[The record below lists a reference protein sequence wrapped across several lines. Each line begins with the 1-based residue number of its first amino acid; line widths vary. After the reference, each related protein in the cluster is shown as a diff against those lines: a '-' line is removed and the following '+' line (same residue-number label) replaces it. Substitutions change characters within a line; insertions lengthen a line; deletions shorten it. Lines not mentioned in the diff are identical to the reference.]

1 MQILSIRLPA
11 SGDSS
16 SSSQSKTITIP
27 NLGKIKN
34 ITADTGNVTYELID
48 NQQVKIN
55 ASGGNYVRRVYDSKK
70 YSKYVSGQTSSNY
83 NKDGYTGTLSR
94 YLYSGSYTPGHSK
107 SVSEDGIVYITAK
120 EKKVAED
127 KSVQVSYNL
136 TNTKKYDRNGY
147 IGTLTATIEVTSDI
161 MFRLLD
167 KIDAILPTKEIGEIF
182 TVSLA
187 CSGTYTGT
195 VTRPASDTRVYR
207 YKGTVYK
214 GGYDYYYAYNITIE
228 YEEDSKTYLKINN
241 EYKKIHFYLKQSCM
255 YEKVAPYL
263 KINNKYKRI

>member
-1 MQILSIRLPA
+1 MQILSIRLPE

-16 SSSQSKTITIP
+16 SSSQSKTITIS

-34 ITADTGNVTYELID
+34 ITVDTGNITYELID
-48 NQQVKIN
+48 DKQVKIN
-55 ASGGNYVRRVYDSKK
+55 VSGGSYVRRVYDSTK
-70 YSKYVSGQTSSNY
+70 YSKYVTAQTSSNY

-94 YLYSGSYTPGHSK
+94 YLYSGSYTPESSK
-107 SVSEDGIVYITAK
+107 TVNEDGIVYITATR
-120 EKKVAED
+120 KKIAED
-127 KSVQVSYNL
+127 KSVEISYNL
-136 TNTKKYDRNGY
+136 TNTKHYNRNGY
-147 IGTLTATIEVTSDI
+147 TGTLTATIEVTSDI
-161 MFRLLD
+161 LFKMVD
-167 KIDAILPTKEIGEIF
+167 KIDEILPTKEIGEIF

-241 EYKKIHFYLKQSCM
+241 EYKKIHFYLKQNNI
-255 YEKVAPYL
+255 YVKAAPYL
-263 KINNKYKRI
+263 KINDKYKRI